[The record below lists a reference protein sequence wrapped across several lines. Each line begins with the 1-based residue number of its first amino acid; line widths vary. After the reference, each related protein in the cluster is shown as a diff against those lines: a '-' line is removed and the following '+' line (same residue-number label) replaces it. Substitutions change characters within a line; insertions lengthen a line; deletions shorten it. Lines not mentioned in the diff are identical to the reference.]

1 MAPGAPEGTSMT
13 TASSATSDIR
23 RGIIWML
30 LTMLLFVGLDTT
42 VKILVQTYPVPQ
54 VAWGRFIFHAILLML
69 LLGRRLPATLVT
81 RRRGLQFLR
90 SFLLAVTT
98 LQFFGG
104 LYFLPLADM
113 TAVMQSAPLILTALS
128 MPLLGEHVGVRRWVG
143 VAVGFA
149 GTLVIIRPGGDA
161 MHLAVLLPL
170 GAATTFALYQIATRV
185 LSRSDSTLTTFLYTP
200 LLGAFALSFAVPF
213 FWVTPDIEGWA
224 LMVLTGLLGG
234 AGHFTMIRAFTCAPA
249 ATVSPFGYSAILWA
263 ALFGLI
269 LFDEFPD
276 RWTIAGTLIIV
287 ASGLYILHR
296 EHVRKREV

>member
-1 MAPGAPEGTSMT
+1 MAPDAPEGTSMT
-13 TASSATSDIR
+13 TASSATSDVR

-30 LTMLLFVGLDTT
+30 LTMLLFVSLDTT
-42 VKILVQTYPVPQ
+42 VKFLVQTYPVPQ
-54 VAWGRFIFHAILLML
+54 IAWARFFFHAILLMV

-98 LQFFGG
+98 LQFFSG

-113 TAVMQSAPLILTALS
+113 TAVMQSSPLILTALS
-128 MPLLGEHVGVRRWVG
+128 MPLLGEHVGIRRWVG

-161 MHLAVLLPL
+161 MQLAMLLPL

-185 LSRSDSTLTTFLYTP
+185 LSRSDSTLTTILYTP
-200 LLGAFALSFAVPF
+200 LLGAIALSLFVPF
-213 FWVTPDIEGWA
+213 VWVAPDIEGWA

-234 AGHFTMIRAFTCAPA
+234 AGHYTMIRAFTWAPA
-249 ATVSPFGYSAILWA
+249 ATVSPFSYSALIWA
-263 ALFGLI
+263 ALFGLM

-276 RWTIAGTLIIV
+276 VWTIAGALIIV
-287 ASGLYILHR
+287 GSGLYILHR
-296 EHVRKREV
+296 EVLRKRAV